1 MTAPSRTSTP
11 KNIRKP
17 AHRASRRRS
26 VRREIL
32 ASDLVAEQVVDGVV
46 AAVVEAAVVAVRA
59 EEANSGKISD
69 APFYGRVV
77 CVRRVGRS
85 HLRAACGV
93 VS

>member
-26 VRREIL
+26 ALREIL

-59 EEANSGKISD
+59 EEANSGKIRVPHSTD
-69 APFYGRVV
+69 ALFASVGWGAVICARPVV
-77 CVRRVGRS
+77 
-85 HLRAACGV
+85 L
-93 VS
+93 